1 VIEDVPGFLDGISS
15 WLLSEGG
22 WFFPLA
28 LLLTNITFKCFVN
41 NRPDQTDFCQCIV
54 ALPAEMK
61 VIACSFVFAAVL
73 NSASK
78 PLEAL
83 SMQMVAVVFLLLLGL
98 SIGVFNSCK
107 ASKATKIEG
116 SVFKYVIVF
125 ALIGYFMLVASIDLM
140 KYTVS

>member
-1 VIEDVPGFLDGISS
+1 MIEDVPAFLGGVSS

-73 NSASK
+73 NSSSS
-78 PLEAL
+78 PIEAFSL
-83 SMQMVAVVFLLLLGL
+83 QMVAIAFLLVLGL
-98 SIGVFNSCK
+98 SIGVFNFCK
-107 ASKATKIEG
+107 ASKATKLEG
-116 SVFKYVIVF
+116 GVFWYVIVF
-125 ALIGYFMLVASIDLM
+125 AIVAYFMLVASIDFM
-140 KYTVS
+140 KHTVS